1 MVRLP
6 QLFCDQVLWPEF
18 CELDG
23 ELRRYLDAVTA
34 KLIAEDVF
42 ADTTE
47 AAEVDMAQIGGE

>member
-6 QLFCDQVLWPEF
+6 QTFCDEVLWPEF
-18 CELDG
+18 RELDG
-23 ELRRYLDAVTA
+23 ELKHYLDAVTS

-47 AAEVDMAQIGGE
+47 ATEVDMVQIGSE